1 MQCLGKVYLLQVTK
15 TPKLGSSFCST
26 CGRAMAQFWTWED
39 FAKEMDH
46 LQKLSSIRPDS
57 PCVAAMCQNF
67 CAKLAAV
74 GHSQAFGRGLLGCN
88 IQSFSSPHQ

>member
-26 CGRAMAQFWTWED
+26 CGRAMTQFWTWED

-57 PCVAAMCQNF
+57 PCVAAMCQTF
-67 CAKLAAV
+67 CAKLAVVTTCTNDAIV
-74 GHSQAFGRGLLGCN
+74 KLLAGVC
-88 IQSFSSPHQ
+88 